1 MLGIVGVQ
9 THYYRPEIDGLRAVS
24 VVAVILAHADVRFFQ
39 GGFIGVDVFFVI
51 SGYLITKLIMER
63 LTVNTFSYRLFFL
76 QRMRRLLPA
85 QVFMLCLTFPLF
97 WFVMFPDQ
105 FATYIGSIF
114 STSGLLSNFY
124 FLSQIEYW
132 QSSTDLQPLAHMWS
146 LSIEEQYYLM
156 YPVMLVLASKVRHTW
171 ILIAILVSTLLG
183 FAWAVSGIT
192 DDPGKNYFHSFSRF
206 WQLGFGCGLALM
218 MRRYS
223 PQPSQVLSLLGFSLI
238 VGSIFFFNEGIRW
251 PSIAT
256 LAPVFGATIFI
267 AFADENS
274 LIGKVLTFRPILYVG
289 VISYSLYLWHQPI
302 FALIRTVSLAELDGV
317 NLSLSIVLLFAISSF
332 SYFFIERP
340 IRYTGYHGRGVLKN
354 KHFVYLSVLLTT
366 ILAGGS
372 LWSYVNIDRV
382 NSYRSTTDL
391 DLQKRLS
398 LNVGLSENCASFDI
412 ACRTSDDAPVLIWG
426 DSHAMHLVPAITTPT
441 LAVDF
446 EQRTQ
451 SGCPPYLN
459 YGFASPAMTRKKA
472 IAASEHCIDFNTKT
486 LQRLKDSSHFQ
497 HVVIASPFL
506 YGGTMLDNDG
516 NEVEPVKQ
524 IATMQEA
531 LSSLIKLINSMGL
544 KVTLVSPAPNNGNDL
559 GLCTAKLIKYGY
571 AENVCDFALAET
583 TYHKVENFFT
593 GITGDFQLIQLKDT
607 ICPDGV
613 CRAYHDGKIIYRDS
627 DHLSIEGAAVVAAPL
642 RDALLNTIKL
652 NQH

>member
-1 MLGIVGVQ
+1 LDKN
-9 THYYRPEIDGLRAVS
+9 YYRPEIDGLRAVS

-51 SGYLITKLIMER
+51 SGYLITKLIVER
-63 LTVNTFSYRLFFL
+63 LTLNIFSYRVFFL

-85 QVFMLCLTFPLF
+85 QFFMLFLTFPLF
-97 WFVMFPDQ
+97 WFVMLPDQ
-105 FATYIGSIF
+105 FATYVGSIF
-114 STSGLLSNFY
+114 STSVLLSNFY
-124 FLSQIEYW
+124 FLSQLEYW

-156 YPVMLVLASKVRHTW
+156 YPVMLVLALKVRHSW
-171 ILIAILVSTLLG
+171 ILIAIVVSTLLG
-183 FAWAVSGIT
+183 FAWAISGIT

-206 WQLGFGCGLALM
+206 WQLGFGCGLALI

-223 PQPSQVLSLLGFSLI
+223 PQPNQLLSLFGFSLI

-256 LAPVFGATIFI
+256 LAPVLGATIFI
-267 AFADENS
+267 AFADVNS
-274 LIGKVLTFRPILYVG
+274 LIGRVLTFRPILYVG

-317 NLSLSIVLLFAISSF
+317 NLALSIVLLITISSF
-332 SYFFIERP
+332 SYYLIERP
-340 IRYTGYHGRGVLKN
+340 IRYTGYHGRSVLKN
-354 KHFVYLSVLLTT
+354 RHFVYLSVLFTT

-372 LWSYVNIDRV
+372 LWSYVNIDRL
-382 NSYRSTTDL
+382 NSYRSTPDL
-391 DLQKRLS
+391 DLQKRLA
-398 LNVGLSENCASFDI
+398 LNVGLSENCASFDV
-412 ACRTSDDAPVLIWG
+412 ACRTSDAAPVLVWG

-459 YGFASPAMTRKKA
+459 YAFVSPAMTRKKA
-472 IAASEHCIDFNTKT
+472 IAESKHCIDFNTNT
-486 LQRLKDSSHFQ
+486 LQRLQASSHVQ
-497 HVVIASPFL
+497 HVVLASPFL
-506 YGGTMLDNDG
+506 YSGTMMDSDG
-516 NEVEPVKQ
+516 NEVAIVKQ

-531 LSSLIKLINSMGL
+531 LSSLIKFINSIGL
-544 KVTLVSPAPNNGNDL
+544 KVTLVSPAPSNGNDL
-559 GLCTAKLIKYGY
+559 GLCSAKLIKYGY
-571 AENVCDFALAET
+571 AENVCDFDLADT
-583 TYHKVENFFT
+583 NFHKIENFFT
-593 GITGDFQLIQLKDT
+593 GITGDFQLIRLKDT

-613 CRAYHDGKIIYRDS
+613 CRAYKDGKIIYRDRN
-627 DHLSIEGAAVVAAPL
+627 HLSIEGAVVVAESL
-642 RDALLNTIKL
+642 RNALLNTEAL
-652 NQH
+652 NQD